1 MDNNYIITP
10 NGTFISESELYHHG
24 TRGMKWGIRRY
35 QNKDGSLTAAGRK
48 RYGDS
53 DGDSG
58 TGRGERD
65 GKSTSTR
72 GPKKPAPA
80 KATKPDD
87 KAKAKNEEE
96 AKKQQSDD
104 KNDKTPTETKTSITP
119 KPLDEISDKNLQAR
133 LNRMNNEEQYNKKMA
148 ERGYV
153 QVSQFTDM
161 DMKIAELTRQKQ
173 YMTLQKEVKAL
184 DKELNPKKESKVKKA
199 MNAVLEKV
207 VAPAATEAGKKVLE
221 SYLTEKG
228 LSLIK
233 KEADKEAEKL
243 AAKEKKVQDAF
254 AKEKAKA
261 EAKEAEKNAKRSA
274 EEYAKTETKNESANY
289 RSKGGKRSQV
299 DPNESRALAVYDK
312 PVSSFSS
319 TIKSKGQSYTN
330 KKYSSLDD
338 DDYVTVTDNSPKS
351 SISTTKSSTISLGQR
366 SVAGYLSAPASSASS
381 STIALG
387 ERKVA
392 GYLSAPTSS
401 ISGYLPAPSSSSSGS
416 SKKKRF
422 STSITKNATGTS
434 ARINNM
440 KATGN
445 YTNAEIAKKLGVSE
459 STVDRYLYGGDD

>member
-10 NGTFISESELYHHG
+10 NGNFISEDELYHHG

-80 KATKPDD
+80 KATKSDD
-87 KAKAKNEEE
+87 KAKVKNEEE

-173 YMTLQKEVKAL
+173 YMTLQKEVRDL
-184 DKELNPKKESKVKKA
+184 DKELKVKEKSKIQKA
-199 MNAVLEKV
+199 MDTVLDKV
-207 VAPAATEAGKKVLE
+207 VKPAAINAGEKVLE
-221 SYLTEKG
+221 NYLTEKG

-243 AAKEKKVQDAF
+243 AEKEKKVQDAF

-261 EAKEAEKNAKRSA
+261 DAKAAEKNAKRSA

-289 RSKGGKRSQV
+289 RSKVGERSQV
-299 DPNESRALAVYDK
+299 DPNETRALAVYDK
-312 PVSSFSS
+312 PVSSFFS

-330 KKYSSLDD
+330 KKYSSGD

-381 STIALG
+381 STISLG

-392 GYLSAPTSS
+392 GYLSAP
-401 ISGYLPAPSSSSSGS
+401 SSSSSGS
-416 SKKKRF
+416 SKKNRF

-434 ARINNM
+434 ARINIM
-440 KATGN
+440 KSTGN